1 MAIFCVTGNS
11 GKSVEITA
19 DIFILNG
26 ISKGQDAHR
35 GVDISMAQWHA
46 KALASIPKS
55 QSMYAT
61 GEQIS
66 ANSRKLAIDILSAR
80 NATPD
85 WFWAETQSVR
95 FLQFWKGLDPNIRFI
110 LTCADINSHLIYLL
124 EQGELSSENVSDV
137 ISEWCE
143 LTIKMLSFHL
153 SNPSNAALIPVNN
166 CADLA
171 YQALQTLNERWNL
184 GICGDS
190 DRSAETSD
198 YINLTSYIAT
208 QILIDYPEA
217 CDLDKKL
224 QSLFKN
230 TDLGAF
236 IPKHKQLK
244 LAIDNLQYLSRK
256 EEKAL
261 KTTGNQITIIKKE
274 EDKSRQLSALE
285 TDKIALQERFS
296 ALAEQHGKLSKECDK
311 NLEDL
316 LSENEFLSSHL
327 HNCQESLERNILINK
342 ELTLKA
348 QATNQAL
355 VDYARSHREHC
366 YYESFDITVESLGT
380 ADTYLFVFKNLYLID
395 RLIPL
400 VRFTITASDNAL
412 SIRFTKG
419 STDWLQSTGGRSFD
433 LDFICDPTPG
443 SPYLATNVQLTELS
457 TSSWDRLIALIDYL
471 LVITKAHLPPER
483 KANCLSEGLARL
495 SSRLNNWPA
504 VFRYD
509 RLTLLNSIETGL
521 YQRLEAHIENMSAGM
536 ERWPSVRYNIA
547 TVESSEQTFG
557 KNPRLEFPESAHNAL
572 STWHPEI
579 VDQRGSR
586 CELRFAQPNAM
597 DLGAWKAMSG
607 RDQLLVV
614 ALISSFGQQ
623 VKDMRINQ
631 PALTIDSTK
640 WIALMSNMKFILSN
654 NISKSSAISY
664 STLSL
669 SKAHEKK

>member
-1 MAIFCVTGNS
+1 
-11 GKSVEITA
+11 
-19 DIFILNG
+19 
-26 ISKGQDAHR
+26 
-35 GVDISMAQWHA
+35 MAQWHA

-95 FLQFWKGLDPNIRFI
+95 FLQFWKDLDPNIRFI
-110 LTCADINSHLIYLL
+110 LACADINSHLIRLL

-143 LTIKMLSFHL
+143 LTIKMLSFHV
-153 SNPSNAALIPVNN
+153 SNPSNTALIPVNN
-166 CADLA
+166 CTDLA
-171 YQALQTLNERWNL
+171 YQALQTLNERWSL

-190 DRSAETSD
+190 GPSPETSA
-198 YINLTSYIAT
+198 YIDLTSYIAT

-230 TDLGAF
+230 TDLGAS

-244 LAIDNLQYLSRK
+244 RAIDSLQCLSRK
-256 EEKAL
+256 KEKTL
-261 KTTGNQITIIKKE
+261 KPNGNQITITKNE
-274 EDKSRQLSALE
+274 EDKSRHLSALE

-296 ALAEQHGKLSKECDK
+296 ALAEQHGELSKECDK
-311 NLEDL
+311 KLDDL
-316 LSENEFLSSHL
+316 LSENQLLLSHL
-327 HNCQESLERNILINK
+327 HDCQESLEQNILLNK
-342 ELTLKA
+342 ELTLKT
-348 QATNQAL
+348 QATNRAL
-355 VDYARSHREHC
+355 GAYARSHREHC
-366 YYESFDITVESLGT
+366 YYESIDIAVESLGV
-380 ADTYLFVFKNLYLID
+380 ADTYQFVFKNFYLID

-400 VRFTITASDNAL
+400 VRFTIITSDNAL
-412 SIRFTKG
+412 SIHFTQG
-419 STDWLQSTGGRSFD
+419 SSDWLQSTGGRPFD
-433 LDFICDPTPG
+433 RDFICDPIPG
-443 SPYLATNVQLTELS
+443 SPYLATNAQLTELS
-457 TSSWDRLIALIDYL
+457 TSSWERLIALIDYL
-471 LVITKAHLPPER
+471 LVITKAHLPPEK
-483 KANCLSEGLARL
+483 KANCLNEGLARL
-495 SSRLNNWPA
+495 SSRLNDWPA

-521 YQRLEAHIENMSAGM
+521 YQRLEVHIENMGAGI

-557 KNPRLEFPESAHNAL
+557 KNPRLEFPESEHNAL
-572 STWHPEI
+572 NTWHPEI

-607 RDQLLVV
+607 RDQVLVV

-640 WIALMSNMKFILSN
+640 WTALMSSIKFILSN
-654 NISKSSAISY
+654 NISKPSAIPY